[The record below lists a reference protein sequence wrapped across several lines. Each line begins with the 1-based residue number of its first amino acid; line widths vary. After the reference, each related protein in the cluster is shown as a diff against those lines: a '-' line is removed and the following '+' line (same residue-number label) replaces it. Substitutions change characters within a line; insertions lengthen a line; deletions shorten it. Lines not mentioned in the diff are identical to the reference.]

1 MGFGDAIRS
10 VFSKYVTF
18 SGRARRSE
26 YWYFYLFSILVGMVA
41 GVIDTVLVTST
52 GMGEAFRGSGGPVAA
67 ICQLAL
73 ILPSLAVTVRRL
85 HDTNHSGWLLLG
97 FIAYCVVAVV
107 VFVVGIGAA
116 IGTSNSQANFGSPVA
131 ILGLVLV
138 LGIFGFGIYIFVLM
152 VSSGTPGENRYGAD
166 PKGPN
171 TEVFS

>member
-1 MGFGDAIRS
+1 MGFGEAIRS

-18 SGRARRSE
+18 SGRARRAE

-97 FIAYCVVAVV
+97 FIAYAIVAVI
-107 VFVVGIGAA
+107 VFVVGLGAGLA
-116 IGTSNSQANFGSPVA
+116 GGQSHPEAGGVTM
-131 ILGLVLV
+131 ILGIVLL

-152 VSSGTPGENRYGAD
+152 VSSGTPGELRYGAD
-166 PKGPN
+166 PI
-171 TEVFS
+171 

>member
-1 MGFGDAIRS
+1 MGFGEAIRS

-26 YWYFYLFSILVGMVA
+26 YWYFYLFSILAGMVA
-41 GVIDTVLVTST
+41 GLIDTVLLTST
-52 GMGEAFRGSGGPVAA
+52 GMGETFRGSGGPVAA
-67 ICQLAL
+67 ILQLAL
-73 ILPSLAVTVRRL
+73 ILPSLAVSVRRL

-97 FIAYCVVAVV
+97 FIAYAIVAVI
-107 VFVVGIGAA
+107 VFVVGLGA
-116 IGTSNSQANFGSPVA
+116 
-131 ILGLVLV
+131 GLAGGQSHPEAGVTMIVGIVML

-152 VSSGTPGENRYGAD
+152 VSNGTPGENRYGAD